1 MLSPLKFQTKK
12 LQSLWVGRSTISVW
26 YIQCVCARVA
36 CVACGVSSVHWYLN
50 LVQGTRPPQKKKKFI
65 DKSTVV
71 ETYKFQLGSRATQ
84 TDQLRR
90 ILAIR
95 SEIQPRKKRLAA
107 RTGSSPSLYGSW
119 VCHRR
124 TCKDNVSICTSHV
137 SICTSHVSICTI
149 HVSTCMSAAS
159 IAPSLAN
166 IQGRGRKG
174 GQKRSVQSRSNQYY
188 SNMFTKWSGCGIHI
202 KGESAIRICMQHS

>member
-1 MLSPLKFQTKK
+1 M
-12 LQSLWVGRSTISVW
+12 
-26 YIQCVCARVA
+26 CARAWRAWRAA

-50 LVQGTRPPQKKKKFI
+50 LVQGPAPPPKKKKFI

-95 SEIQPRKKRLAA
+95 SEIQPRKKRLAD

-137 SICTSHVSICTI
+137 SICTSHVSMCRSHVSICTI
-149 HVSTCMSAAS
+149 HVSICTIQVSTCMSAAS

-174 GQKRSVQSRSNQYY
+174 GQKRSVQSRSTQYY
-188 SNMFTKWSGCGIHI
+188 SNMFTTWSGCGIHI